1 MMTPETNHKTA
12 VVFDF
17 GGVLIHWD
25 PFLLYG
31 PHFNNDR
38 AAMQRF
44 LDEIGF
50 AEWNALQD
58 AGRPFAEGIAELSAR
73 FPQHAALIRA
83 YHERFEETLSGPIQ
97 GSVEILRALK
107 QQGRTLY
114 GLSNWSAETF
124 ERVRHNFPFLDL
136 LETIVLSGEARVN
149 KPDPRIFQV
158 LLDRT
163 GRQAGDCLLIDD
175 SPANV
180 AAAAVLGFQT
190 VRFESPQ
197 QLKDALV
204 RRGLLAPNGYLPR
217 DR

>member
-1 MMTPETNHKTA
+1 MPIMTPENNHNTA

-17 GGVLIHWD
+17 GGVLIGWD

-31 PHFNNDR
+31 PHFNGDR

-58 AGRPFAEGIAELSAR
+58 AGRPFAEGEAELTAR

-83 YHERFEETLSGPIQ
+83 YRERFEETIAGPIQ

-114 GLSNWSAETF
+114 GLSNWAAETF
-124 ERVRHNFPFLDL
+124 QRIQPNYPFLEL
-136 LETIVLSGEARVN
+136 LETIVLSGEVGLI
-149 KPDPRIFQV
+149 KPDPRIFQ
-158 LLDRT
+158 LLLERT
-163 GRQAGDCLLIDD
+163 GRRAGDCLLIDD
-175 SPANV
+175 APANI
-180 AAAAVLGFQT
+180 AAAAALGFQT
-190 VRFESPQ
+190 IRFESPE
-197 QLKDALV
+197 QLRQELV
-204 RRGLLAPNGYLPR
+204 QRGLLSSNGVKA
-217 DR
+217 

>member
-1 MMTPETNHKTA
+1 MPIMTPENNHNTA

-17 GGVLIHWD
+17 GGVLIGWD

-31 PHFNNDR
+31 PYFNNDR

-58 AGRPFAEGIAELSAR
+58 AGRPFAEGEAELTAR

-83 YHERFEETLSGPIQ
+83 YRERFEETIAGPIQ

-114 GLSNWSAETF
+114 GLSNWAAETF
-124 ERVRHNFPFLDL
+124 QRIQPNYPFLEL
-136 LETIVLSGEARVN
+136 LETIVLSGEVGLI
-149 KPDPRIFQV
+149 KPDPRIFQ
-158 LLDRT
+158 LLLERT
-163 GRQAGDCLLIDD
+163 GRRAGDCLLIDD
-175 SPANV
+175 APANI
-180 AAAAVLGFQT
+180 AAAALGFQT
-190 VRFESPQ
+190 IRFESPE
-197 QLKDALV
+197 QLRQELV
-204 RRGLLAPNGYLPR
+204 QRGLLSSNGVKA
-217 DR
+217 

>member
-1 MMTPETNHKTA
+1 MTPENNHNTA

-17 GGVLIHWD
+17 GGVLIGWD

-31 PHFNNDR
+31 PYFNNDR

-58 AGRPFAEGIAELSAR
+58 AGRPFAEGEAELTAR

-83 YHERFEETLSGPIQ
+83 YRERFEETIAGPIQ

-114 GLSNWSAETF
+114 GLSNWAAETF
-124 ERVRHNFPFLDL
+124 QRIQPNYPFLEL
-136 LETIVLSGEARVN
+136 LETIVLSGEVGLI
-149 KPDPRIFQV
+149 KPDPRIFQ
-158 LLDRT
+158 LLLERT
-163 GRQAGDCLLIDD
+163 GRRAGDCLLIDD
-175 SPANV
+175 APANI
-180 AAAAVLGFQT
+180 AAAAALGFQT
-190 VRFESPQ
+190 IRFESPE
-197 QLKDALV
+197 QLRQELV
-204 RRGLLAPNGYLPR
+204 QRGLLSSNGVKA
-217 DR
+217 

>member
-1 MMTPETNHKTA
+1 MTPENNHKTA

-58 AGRPFAEGIAELSAR
+58 AGRPFAEGVAELSAR
-73 FPQHAALIRA
+73 FPQHARSSAPTTSASKRPWPVPSRA
-83 YHERFEETLSGPIQ
+83 AWRSCG
-97 GSVEILRALK
+97 ALK

-136 LETIVLSGEARVN
+136 LETIVLSGEVRVN

-158 LLDRT
+158 LLERT
-163 GRQAGDCLLIDD
+163 GRQAGDC
-175 SPANV
+175 
-180 AAAAVLGFQT
+180 
-190 VRFESPQ
+190 
-197 QLKDALV
+197 
-204 RRGLLAPNGYLPR
+204 APRPTAPR
-217 DR
+217 PPR

>member
-1 MMTPETNHKTA
+1 MTPENNHKTA

-17 GGVLIHWD
+17 GGVLIGWD

-31 PHFNNDR
+31 PYFNHDR

-58 AGRPFAEGIAELSAR
+58 AGRPFAEGLAEITAR

-83 YHERFEETLSGPIQ
+83 YHERFEETIAGPIQ

-107 QQGRTLY
+107 RQGRTLY

-124 ERVRHNFPFLDL
+124 RRVRPGFPFLDL
-136 LETIVLSGEARVN
+136 LETVVLSGEVGLV
-149 KPDPRIFQV
+149 KPDPRIFQ
-158 LLDRT
+158 LLLERT

-175 SPANV
+175 APANI
-180 AAAAVLGFQT
+180 AAAAALGFQT
-190 VRFESPQ
+190 VRFESPERLRQ
-197 QLKDALV
+197 ELV
-204 RRGLLAPNGYLPR
+204 QRGLLSANSAKA
-217 DR
+217 

>member
-1 MMTPETNHKTA
+1 MTPENNHNTA

-17 GGVLIHWD
+17 GGVLIGWD

-31 PHFNNDR
+31 PYFNHDR

-58 AGRPFAEGIAELSAR
+58 AGRPFDEGIAEITAR

-83 YHERFEETLSGPIQ
+83 YRERFEETIAGPIQ

-114 GLSNWSAETF
+114 GLSNWAAETF
-124 ERVRHNFPFLDL
+124 QRIQPNYPFLEL
-136 LETIVLSGEARVN
+136 LETIVLSGEVGLI
-149 KPDPRIFQV
+149 KPDPRIFQ
-158 LLDRT
+158 LLLERT

-175 SPANV
+175 APANI
-180 AAAAVLGFQT
+180 AAAAGLGFQT
-190 VRFESPQ
+190 IRFESPE
-197 QLKDALV
+197 QLRQELV
-204 RRGLLAPNGYLPR
+204 RRGLLSSNGVKA
-217 DR
+217 